1 MHGAA
6 PQSIVCSTLAQ
17 TPLDTAASEIRP
29 VIWLEEEQ
37 GLQNPRECPH
47 RLLLHPRTCHG
58 PIAKCAWESAPR
70 MSLRSD
76 PRRNLREYLF
86 CCSSMWVL
94 RRANKF
100 LSRVLPC
107 ILLLLIQSPSVQ
119 RMPVGT
125 LFQGIWA
132 VIPHVFAQGDFFPVM
147 YHSKLILEVCVRVC
161 VQVHGVAS

>member
-17 TPLDTAASEIRP
+17 TPKALLVLDTAASEIRP

-47 RLLLHPRTCHG
+47 CLLLHPRTCHG

-76 PRRNLREYLF
+76 PKRNLREYLL

-107 ILLLLIQSPSVQ
+107 ILLLLLQSPSVQ
-119 RMPVGT
+119 TMPVGT
-125 LFQGIWA
+125 LFQGLWA
-132 VIPHVFAQGDFFPVM
+132 VIPPCICPGGLFPCDVPL
-147 YHSKLILEVCVRVC
+147 KTNP
-161 VQVHGVAS
+161 